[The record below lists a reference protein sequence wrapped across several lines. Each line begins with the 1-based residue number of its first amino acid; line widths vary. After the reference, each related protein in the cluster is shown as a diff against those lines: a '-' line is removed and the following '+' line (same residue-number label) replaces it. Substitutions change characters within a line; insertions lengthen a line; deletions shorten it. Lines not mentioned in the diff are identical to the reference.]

1 MVKEKKTTK
10 STTSASSAQVKA
22 KKVVKKAE
30 AEKEIIRKKFDG
42 VVVSNKMDKTIV
54 AKVDSVRI
62 HSKYGKRYTVSR
74 KYMIHDESGKYKIG
88 DKVTFVE
95 CRPLSKNKR
104 WRVLSN

>member
-10 STTSASSAQVKA
+10 SIKA
-22 KKVVKKAE
+22 KPKVEKAK
-30 AEKEIIRKKFDG
+30 EKEIIRKKFDG
-42 VVVSNKMDKTIV
+42 IVVSNKMDKTIV

-74 KYMIHDESGKYKIG
+74 KYMIHDESGKYGIG

-104 WRVLSN
+104 WRVASN